1 MMGAPHP
8 LYEISI
14 SKGQRRQRQLP
25 YTKSFAPVITGMKKT
40 IFIISAAL
48 ILAPTF
54 SFAQVATSSI
64 QLPAGFASDI
74 VGQASLLFTSF
85 SPYITL
91 IVGILLALL
100 AIGVLISYLH
110 R

>member
-1 MMGAPHP
+1 
-8 LYEISI
+8 
-14 SKGQRRQRQLP
+14 
-25 YTKSFAPVITGMKKT
+25 
-40 IFIISAAL
+40 
-48 ILAPTF
+48 
-54 SFAQVATSSI
+54 
-64 QLPAGFASDI
+64 LPAGFASDI